1 MLVCLFSWK
10 LNETYGKRE
19 GGERE
24 ERGRDLER
32 DLEIVGISMVK
43 IVGMTRG

>member
-19 GGERE
+19 GGEIE
-24 ERGRDLER
+24 ERGR
-32 DLEIVGISMVK
+32 VG
-43 IVGMTRG
+43 TRFGDCGNLDG